1 LFDSVE
7 EKGVN
12 YNHEIQDTKRKDIVA
27 ENQVAES
34 QGKIPDT
41 GRTNLSYP
49 EVVSEKTGTYKAEKT
64 KIVHED
70 DLAQLYNV
78 NP

>member
-1 LFDSVE
+1 MFDSAE
-7 EKGVN
+7 ERGVK
-12 YNHEIQDTKRKDIVA
+12 YNHEIQNAKRKDIVA

-49 EVVSEKTGTYKAEKT
+49 EVVSEKTGTYRAAKS
-64 KIVHED
+64 KIINSQV
-70 DLAQLYNV
+70 
-78 NP
+78 